1 METSSLCLD
10 WGASHSTSTAVLKHD
25 VSPQRT
31 GKWGEIQKQGL
42 ESIEHN
48 VLADLE
54 LMYIC
59 SFQNQRYLTLLYLS
73 RVNNDPGWL

>member
-1 METSSLCLD
+1 METSSLCLG
-10 WGASHSTSTAVLKHD
+10 WGASRSTSTAVLKHG

-31 GKWGEIQKQGL
+31 GKWEKFKKQGL

-48 VLADLE
+48 VMADLE

-59 SFQNQRYLTLLYLS
+59 SFQNQRNLTLLYLS